1 MTPNEMSAFAAAK
14 AIRAGAL
21 SSVELVQA
29 CLDHIAAVDGAVE
42 AWTHLDAAQALAQ
55 ARKRDAARGD
65 GAALGPLH
73 GVPVGVK
80 DIFDTKDMPTENGS
94 ALHAGRRPAADATIV
109 AQLRAAGAV
118 IMGKTVTT
126 EFALYAPGK
135 TRNPHDPARTPGGS
149 SSGSAAAVAAGMVP
163 LAIGSQTKG
172 SVIRPA
178 AFCGIYGYKPTHGLI
193 SRHNVLDLSRALDHV
208 GAFARDIGDM
218 ALLAE
223 AIMGFDG
230 HDPDMRPGAAPDL
243 VAAAAAPPEP
253 PRLAFV
259 ETPVW
264 PRADEDTKA
273 AFRTLARSLGA
284 HVATV
289 DLPPAFAAADDW
301 HATILCGD
309 LARGF
314 TAEYEAGRDR
324 LSPRLR
330 DMIELGRALE
340 AGARERALE
349 NVAMLRQA
357 LGEVFGRYDAILT
370 PAAPGEAPLGL
381 ETTGDPAFCT
391 IWTLC
396 GVPAMTLPILEGA
409 NGMPMGAQLVA
420 NRGEDARLFRAARW
434 LAEFVGN

>member
-1 MTPNEMSAFAAAK
+1 MTPNEMSARAAAA
-14 AIRAGAL
+14 AIRDRSL
-21 SSVELVQA
+21 SSVELVQS
-29 CLDHIAAVDGAVE
+29 CLDRIAAVDGEVE
-42 AWTHLDAAQALAQ
+42 AWTHLDSGQALAQ
-55 ARKRDAARGD
+55 ARERDAGRAS
-65 GAALGPLH
+65 GPLH
-73 GVPVGVK
+73 GVPVGIK
-80 DIFDTKDMPTENGS
+80 DIFDTADMPTENGS
-94 ALHAGRRPAADATIV
+94 VLHAGRRPAEDAAIV
-109 AQLRAAGAV
+109 ARLRAAGAV

-193 SRHNVLDLSRALDHV
+193 SRRRMLELSRALDHV
-208 GAFARDIGDM
+208 GVFARDIGDV

-223 AIMGFDG
+223 AIVGFDG
-230 HDPDMRPGAAPDL
+230 RDPDMRPGAAPDL
-243 VAAAAAPPEP
+243 IAAAAAPPAP

-264 PRADEDTKA
+264 PGADEDTKA
-273 AFRTLARSLGA
+273 AFQALAKSLGA
-284 HVATV
+284 HVAAV
-289 DLPPAFAAADDW
+289 ALPPAFASADDW

-314 TAEYEAGRDR
+314 AAEYAADRDR

-330 DMIELGRALE
+330 TMIERGQGLE
-340 AGARERALE
+340 AGDRGRALE
-349 NVAMLRQA
+349 NVAKLRRA

-396 GVPAMTLPILEGA
+396 GVPAMTLPLLEGA

-420 NRGEDARLFRAARW
+420 DRGEDARLFRAARW
-434 LAEFVGN
+434 LADFVGD